1 MRMFGFVVAATAV
14 LAGGAGNAGEPEVE
28 GDAPGW
34 GSMVEAVDAATLKCG
49 PLRDDLQV
57 VVVKDGVLVVGPGP
71 MEDLGRDGFA
81 WPAPER
87 LAVNDMIC
95 RPELKKLGV
104 SADLGFFLLTRDTGA
119 HLLRGALTELHA
131 LQEAHW
137 NERGHWAESL
147 EALSYTLP
155 DPRLRIEIEV
165 RADGEMW
172 TGWGSHAMD
181 LRRCTVHGWGA
192 LRSPAAAARNAVPQC
207 TRLPVDDPAFP
218 PPLGERSEPAAPASP
233 LHLEVQERVLDNGV
247 TVLVWERPSAGRIG
261 ARVFYRVDIAAERP
275 GTVGLTHMLEHYM
288 FMGSFRV
295 GTSDWDAER
304 PAAEAVERIEREI
317 TDERNRNAAC
327 FLQRDVF
334 AEVEV
339 HCTTPRLDSLQ
350 AALDAAFAEQM
361 RFASGTD
368 FDWIYQPAGGTG
380 LTASTG
386 RDWMKFDIDLPA
398 SALELFMWMERSRVE
413 NPVFRFFE
421 PEREVVV
428 DQIRR
433 ADNRPDGPFE
443 RVLRSM
449 TYDAHPYGWAHWFS
463 DLTRATREDHWEIF
477 YRHFIPQNTV
487 LVVVGEVE
495 AEEVFRQAERYWGSW
510 LPGRPGP
517 RLRTVEPPPVG
528 EKRLEVVAPAGPA
541 VVIHAPIPAVGH
553 PDAPALQVLAELLGA
568 ERGLLEGEV
577 VDARGVATSAR
588 ASATP
593 AKYPSH
599 MQIRVNARTNNDL
612 AEVEAGID
620 AVLERVAGGEVDPE
634 RVAAAVDAM
643 VLAMARGL
651 ERVGPSAVTL
661 GAMEAIYGWRHLNAL
676 PDLWR
681 EVTPD
686 DLARVAH
693 TYVLPREMRTT
704 GILRRDEGGE
714 GRAAMAPE
722 GRGTSAE
729 GREPSAS
736 TEGAANA
743 GASATDHV
751 WAWEP
756 PRGRLRIPLRS
767 GASEKPALA
776 GSPAAAS
783 AASSAVRNPASNP
796 APSAAPSAVLEA
808 TPPAAGGAPGASG
821 VDDTPRSGAL
831 AEQPWFAPPWMAGYR
846 PSRFTEAP
854 PVEDWNAL
862 MPAREAPVL
871 PTAGEARR
879 TLASGHEAFVAPD
892 PLLPVVQ
899 MTVLSAPG
907 TLDDPM
913 GAEGL
918 ADLTLRVLTRG
929 GTTELDPDAFEA
941 RLRELGA
948 TLSAQVHGHHARIH
962 LLAPPEGAVE
972 AARILGSLV
981 GAPRLDPGVLERER
995 DRMAVGAERA
1005 LDDAQALLR
1014 HTFHAALFPAE
1025 HPLARRTTEAGVRG
1039 IERARVVERH
1049 RAAFAPGQAVMALSG
1064 RFDEAALLAALEE
1077 GIAGAS
1083 SREGGA
1089 ATDREVPPGTAPRAE
1104 PAPADRVRG
1113 EPGGEGASGAGIV
1126 VQVVTRAFASRQGH
1140 VMLGHQGLTDV
1151 PADPREH
1158 AALEV
1163 MNYILSGG
1171 AFVSR
1176 MMELLRTDTG
1186 ITSALYGSVEPG
1198 GGIPFPYTW
1207 RFSGNPETLAE
1218 GIRLATHEIVRMREE
1233 GVTEE
1238 EFEGAVTSYLSGLIP
1253 ASYETPHRRVERFAQ
1268 KALLG
1273 RYLYQSPGY
1282 LNYYA
1287 GDEVQV
1293 EALLALTLDEV
1304 NEAARR
1310 FLHPHRLVIAV
1321 VGPLDEIRAGAAPED
1336 LAFVTPTGAE
1346 GG

>member
-1 MRMFGFVVAATAV
+1 MPPVPPFVQPFAPPLTPPRATGGCVRRTRGIATARCIAA
-14 LAGGAGNAGEPEVE
+14 LA
-28 GDAPGW
+28 
-34 GSMVEAVDAATLKCG
+34 L
-49 PLRDDLQV
+49 
-57 VVVKDGVLVVGPGP
+57 
-71 MEDLGRDGFA
+71 
-81 WPAPER
+81 
-87 LAVNDMIC
+87 
-95 RPELKKLGV
+95 
-104 SADLGFFLLTRDTGA
+104 
-119 HLLRGALTELHA
+119 
-131 LQEAHW
+131 
-137 NERGHWAESL
+137 
-147 EALSYTLP
+147 ALSFASTP
-155 DPRLRIEIEV
+155 AE
-165 RADGEMW
+165 AQFS
-172 TGWGSHAMD
+172 GS
-181 LRRCTVHGWGA
+181 GA
-192 LRSPAAAARNAVPQC
+192 SASR
-207 TRLPVDDPAFP
+207 
-218 PPLGERSEPAAPASP
+218 APASRATAPDTSP
-233 LHLEVQERVLDNGV
+233 LYLDVQERVLDNGV

-339 HCTTPRLDSLQ
+339 HCTNPRLDSLQ
-350 AALDAAFAEQM
+350 AALDEAFAEQM

-433 ADNRPDGPFE
+433 YDNRPDGPFE

-477 YRHFIPQNTV
+477 HRYFIPQNTV
-487 LVVVGEVE
+487 LVVVGEVD
-495 AEEVFRQAERYWGSW
+495 ADEVFRQAERYWGNW

-528 EKRLEVVAPAGPA
+528 AKRLEVTAPAGPA
-541 VVIHAPIPAVGH
+541 VVVHAPVPAVGH

-568 ERGLLEGEV
+568 DRGLLEAEV
-577 VDARGVATSAR
+577 VDARGVATSVR

-599 MQIRVNARTNNDL
+599 MEIRVNARTNDDL
-612 AEVEAGID
+612 AEAEAGID
-620 AVLERVAGGEVDPE
+620 AVLQRIAAGEVDPM
-634 RVAAAVDAM
+634 RVAAAVDGM

-661 GAMEAIYGWRHLNAL
+661 GAMESIHGWRHLNAL
-676 PDLWR
+676 PALWR
-681 EVTPD
+681 QVTPD
-686 DLARVAH
+686 DLARVVR

-704 GILRRDEGGE
+704 GILRREAAGDAQVAVVP
-714 GRAAMAPE
+714 GRPESDDPGWNAAA
-722 GRGTSAE
+722 
-729 GREPSAS
+729 SAS
-736 TEGAANA
+736 
-743 GASATDHV
+743 DDV

-756 PRGRLRIPLRS
+756 PRGRLRIPLR
-767 GASEKPALA
+767 AD
-776 GSPAAAS
+776 AAPRQ
-783 AASSAVRNPASNP
+783 AADARP
-796 APSAAPSAVLEA
+796 AP
-808 TPPAAGGAPGASG
+808 TPP
-821 VDDTPRSGAL
+821 DDAPRSAAL

-846 PSRFTEAP
+846 PSRFTDAP
-854 PVEDWNAL
+854 PVEDWSEL

-871 PTAGEARR
+871 PQAAAARR
-879 TLASGHEAFVAPD
+879 WLASGHEAFVAAD
-892 PLLPVVQ
+892 PLLPLVQ

-907 TLDDPM
+907 SLDDPE

-918 ADLTLRVLTRG
+918 ADLTLRALTRG
-929 GTTELDPDAFEA
+929 GTADLDPEAFEA

-948 TLSAQVHGHHARIH
+948 TLSAQVDAHHARIH

-972 AARILGSLV
+972 AARILGALV
-981 GAPRLDPGVLERER
+981 GAPRLDSGVLERER
-995 DRMAVGAERA
+995 DRMAVAAERA
-1005 LDDAQALLR
+1005 LDDAPALLR
-1014 HTFHAALFPAE
+1014 HTFHAALFPAG
-1025 HPLARRTTEAGVRG
+1025 HPLARRATEAGVRA
-1039 IERARVVERH
+1039 IDADQVAHRH
-1049 RAAFAPGQAVMALSG
+1049 RGAFAPGQAVFALSG
-1064 RFDEAALLAALEE
+1064 RFDEAAVLAALEE
-1077 GIAGAS
+1077 GIAGGADAAAAQA
-1083 SREGGA
+1083 RPDRAA
-1089 ATDREVPPGTAPRAE
+1089 ATDAAPATAPAPTPGATPAPATMAPPGT
-1104 PAPADRVRG
+1104 
-1113 EPGGEGASGAGIV
+1113 GIV
-1126 VQVVTRAFASRQGH
+1126 ARVVTREFGSRQGH
-1140 VMLGHQGLTDV
+1140 VMLGHSGLAGIPD
-1151 PADPREH
+1151 DPREH

-1198 GGIPFPYTW
+1198 GGVAFPYVW

-1218 GIRLATHEIVRMREE
+1218 GIRLATHEILRMRDE
-1233 GVTEE
+1233 GVTEA

-1253 ASYETPHRRVERFAQ
+1253 ASYETPQRTVERFAQ

-1273 RYLYQSPGY
+1273 RHLYQSPGY

-1287 GDEVQV
+1287 GDEAQV
-1293 EALLALTLDEV
+1293 EALLALTLEEV

-1310 FLHPHRLVIAV
+1310 YLHPDRLVIAV
-1321 VGPLDEIRAGAAPED
+1321 VGPLDEIQAHAAPQD
-1336 LAFVTPTGAE
+1336 LVFITPTG
-1346 GG
+1346 G